1 LIVVKYLLVIAAILL
16 IATSA
21 KSHHSDAGIDMESV
35 IAFDGIISEFSW
47 RNPHVYF
54 LAQVEAE
61 NGEVVEWAVQL
72 GPTNV
77 LSRRGWSRDTLEV
90 GDSVTVRAHPSVSG
104 RPYAIME
111 SVDKA
116 GGLNLVSASGQPAE
130 PASTSTIAGKW
141 IADRM
146 ATFAYPGGFDGFFS
160 AQLELTEAGIEAQA
174 RFDPLSAEN
183 PESTCIGRPTPASL
197 VSSSLYLIEIEVN
210 EASNTIVFRSE
221 YFDEERTV
229 YMDGR
234 AHPPNDERFSTGHS
248 IGRWEGDQLVVDTTN
263 FSDHRSPYQ
272 IGVPSGAEKHVVETY
287 ELNDA
292 GTRIALTFMLEDSE
306 YLTAPMTHS
315 RDLMYSPHLD
325 MFVSGCD
332 PEATSRF
339 VEQ

>member
-1 LIVVKYLLVIAAILL
+1 VKYLLLIPGVLL
-16 IATSA
+16 IAASA
-21 KSHHSDAGIDMESV
+21 NSHHSDAGIDMESV
-35 IAFDGIISEFSW
+35 IAFDATISEFSW

-54 LAQVEAE
+54 LADVESAT
-61 NGEVVEWAVQL
+61 GDVVEWAVQM

-77 LSRRGWSRDTLEV
+77 LSRRGWSRDSLV
-90 GDSVTVRAHPSVSG
+90 SGDRVTVRAHPSASG

-116 GGLNLVSASGQPAE
+116 GGLNLASATGQPAE
-130 PASTSTIAGKW
+130 AATTSTIAGKW

-160 AQLELTEAGIEAQA
+160 AQLELTDAGRAAQA

-183 PESTCIGRPTPASL
+183 PESTCLGRPTPASL
-197 VSSSLYLIEIEVN
+197 VSSSLYLIEIDVN
-210 EASNTIVFRSE
+210 ENANTIVFRSE

-229 YMDGR
+229 YLDGNQ
-234 AHPPNDERFSTGHS
+234 HPPKDERFVTGHS
-248 IGRWEGDQLVVDTTN
+248 IGRWEGSQLVVDTTN

-272 IGVPSGAEKHVVETY
+272 IGVPSGSEKHVVETY
-287 ELNDA
+287 ELNAA
-292 GTRIALTFMLEDSE
+292 GTGIALTFMLEDSE
-306 YLTAPMTHS
+306 YLAASMTHS
-315 RDLMYSPHLD
+315 RELMYSPHLE